1 MVESS
6 HHRNQA
12 RYLVYTSAI
21 RDTLLLPKWYR
32 LCGSEDLEA
41 LSIVTVQ
48 IILAETLWAI
58 HLTNLLR
65 FATLI
70 DIPFCGDRELLFAP
84 PYLLLPA
91 VE

>member
-1 MVESS
+1 M
-6 HHRNQA
+6 
-12 RYLVYTSAI
+12 
-21 RDTLLLPKWYR
+21 LPKWYR

-48 IILAETLWAI
+48 IIPAQI
-58 HLTNLLR
+58 HSGPYLTNLLR

-84 PYLLLPA
+84 PYCCPLWNDRLVLNIIIRPKLF
-91 VE
+91 VV